1 MKRKFFA
8 TLAMFIL
15 VIIGALS
22 PVLSFLGER
31 FEPQPVYA
39 QSTTTNATTTAAAAS
54 ADKLEC
60 GFNVLCA
67 IVTGYVAFV
76 QFLPHL
82 FAQISGM
89 LLDWVVWKNLQ
100 SDTWTSQD
108 SVDSFVVKGW
118 KLVRDFS
125 NLFFIFALFMVA
137 FSLILNGIGT
147 DQQPLFGL
155 DPKRTIAQ
163 VILMALLINFSFFM
177 CRVIIDITNLAG
189 NIFYNKITVVDN
201 GGTNTQ
207 QSTTDSNGKIN
218 MGTTAEFYSNFA
230 NIRSVSLGI
239 LAKVNPQ
246 KLILQGGD
254 IQGVQHT
261 AAFGKISWYEYDM
274 GVYVLLLFV
283 STITGIFNIF
293 LIYLFLSSAIFLISR
308 IYGLFF
314 LIILSPIAFIST
326 AIPGLQSK
334 EYFGFDDWFKQ
345 LTGLAFCMPIYLFF
359 MYLAI
364 FFLGVGEKIT
374 YDEGYVAL
382 ATIILIKL
390 ISMGAVLIFGK
401 KISKDLSGKFGA
413 MATNAVTGI
422 VTGAAMVAGAAM
434 TGGASAALS
443 MSGRVAQRGAAS
455 VARGVGGAIVGD
467 EKAQEWEQRL
477 RGMNGG
483 GLKRLN
489 NFNPLRDM
497 KGKTLNQQ
505 AGQFFKNFGAAT
517 GEAARMAGSTAPDQI
532 ANGFNTG
539 GRYGSRV
546 DLKNQI
552 KQVDAELIAANK
564 KFYDPNTSAAEKEQ
578 LRTDIMVLE
587 AKKKAIQNGTYVQ
600 GTPPPNAGTSGNN
613 TANNGNNQAPNNGAQ
628 NATNNGGTGGSGGNG
643 GGGNAAGNNGGNNG
657 GGGPRPNNGGTGG
670 NTAGGPTGGRGTGGT
685 GGNFN
690 GANGNTNGSTGNS
703 NSGNTGGTGA
713 ASNASSTPSPHD
725 LLGVDKDATWEEV
738 KKAYRKKTLEN
749 HPDRGGDEETF
760 RKIKDAYEQLAKDP
774 RYANKNTSR
783 SGSSQSNTSST
794 TTTTTSSNS
803 NASGPST
810 QKPVAKTMNLLSGIN
825 SYNSGTFAPR
835 QTAQPVGQLSLR
847 QDAVVPKPQGVAGAL
862 ALGMGSSTA
871 PAAIALNPTSG
882 STSGISLSQGGTA
895 TPLAPVTRQFGDGR
909 GPKPTYT
916 PVQQERILNKAIA
929 SEGRGAAVQ
938 AGIERK
944 QEAQQSAAQTI
955 AQKVA
960 STEVPLS
967 SVSPVLGLTPLGDKT
982 VSVGK
987 VVDTVAKLDNPVT
1000 QYIPEVGPEL
1010 KLAGKVATVAKNIGV
1025 TAPPKQMDIPIPPSV
1040 KPIITSSNP
1049 QVFNQ
1054 LSNQQDQLI
1063 AKNIQKD
1070 LDSNNITV

>member
-22 PVLSFLGER
+22 PVLSFLGDR
-31 FEPQPVYA
+31 FEAQTVYA
-39 QSTTTNATTTAAAAS
+39 DTTTDQTSTASAAS

-82 FAQISGM
+82 FAEISGM

-201 GGTNTQ
+201 GGTTTQ
-207 QSTTDSNGKIN
+207 QTTTDSNGKIN
-218 MGTTAEFYSNFA
+218 MGNTAEFYSNFA

-246 KLILQGGD
+246 KLILQSGD

-308 IYGLFF
+308 VYGLFF

-374 YDEGYVAL
+374 HDAGYVAL
-382 ATIILIKL
+382 GTIITIKL
-390 ISMGAVLIFGK
+390 VSMGAVLIFGK
-401 KISKDLSGKFGA
+401 KIAKDLSGKFGA

-467 EKAQEWEQRL
+467 EKAQEWEQKL

-497 KGKTLNQQ
+497 SGKTTGQQ

-517 GEAARMAGSTAPDQI
+517 AEMARMSGSKAPDQI
-532 ANGFNTG
+532 TNGFNVG

-564 KFYDPNTSAAEKEQ
+564 KFYDPNTSPAEKEQ
-578 LRTDIMVLE
+578 LRTEIMVLE

-613 TANNGNNQAPNNGAQ
+613 AANGGNNQAPNNGAQ
-628 NATNNGGTGGSGGNG
+628 NTTNNGSGGNG
-643 GGGNAAGNNGGNNG
+643 GGGNATGNNGGTG

-670 NTAGGPTGGRGTGGT
+670 NNAGGSTGGRGAGGT

-690 GANGNTNGSTGNS
+690 GANGNANGGTGNQ
-703 NSGNTGGTGA
+703 NAGGASGAGA

-749 HPDRGGDEETF
+749 HPDRGGDSETF
-760 RKIKDAYEQLAKDP
+760 RQIKDAYETLAKDP
-774 RYANKNTSR
+774 RYANKTT
-783 SGSSQSNTSST
+783 GKPGPTPSNASST
-794 TTTTTSSNS
+794 TTAPSGG
-803 NASGPST
+803 ASGEA

-835 QTAQPVGQLSLR
+835 PTGQPAGQLSLR
-847 QDAVVPKPQGVAGAL
+847 QDAIVPKPQGVAGAL

-882 STSGISLSQGGTA
+882 STSGGISLSQGGTA
-895 TPLAPVTRQFGDGR
+895 TPLAPVKRQLGDGL

-916 PVQQERILNKAIA
+916 PVQQQRFENKATSAI
-929 SEGRGAAVQ
+929 SRGAAVQ

-944 QEAQQSAAQTI
+944 QEAQQSAPQTI
-955 AQKVA
+955 TQKISAV
-960 STEVPLS
+960 EVPLKS
-967 SVSPVLGLTPLGDKT
+967 ISPVLSMTPLGDKK

-987 VVDTVAKLDNPVT
+987 IVDTVAKLDTPVT
-1000 QYIPEVGPEL
+1000 QYIPEIGPEL
-1010 KLAGKVATVAKNIGV
+1010 KIAGEVASVAKNIGI
-1025 TAPPKQMDIPIPPSV
+1025 TAPPKQMNIPIPPSV
-1040 KPIITSSNP
+1040 KPVVTSSNP
-1049 QVFNQ
+1049 QVFNK
-1054 LSNQQDQLI
+1054 LSSQQDQLI

-1070 LDSNNITV
+1070 LDSNNING

>member
-15 VIIGALS
+15 VVVGALS
-22 PVLSFLGER
+22 PVFSFLGQR
-31 FEPQPVYA
+31 FEPQTAYA
-39 QSTTTNATTTAAAAS
+39 DTSTDPTSTATAAS

-82 FAQISGM
+82 FAEISGM

-125 NLFFIFALFMVA
+125 NLFFIFALFAVA

-147 DQQPLFGL
+147 DKQPLFGL

-207 QSTTDSNGKIN
+207 QTTTDSNGKIN
-218 MGTTAEFYSNFA
+218 MGTTAEFYSNFT

-374 YDEGYVAL
+374 KDAGYVAL
-382 ATIILIKL
+382 GTVISIKL
-390 ISMGAVLIFGK
+390 VSMGAVLIFGK
-401 KISKDLSGKFGA
+401 KIAKDLSGKFGA
-413 MATNAVTGI
+413 MATNAVTGV
-422 VTGAAMVAGAAM
+422 VTGAAMIAGAAM

-467 EKAQEWEQRL
+467 EKAQEWEQKL

-497 KGKTLNQQ
+497 QGKTLNQR
-505 AGQFFKNFGAAT
+505 AGQFFRNFGDAT
-517 GEAARMAGSTAPDQI
+517 GEMARMAGSKAPDQI

-552 KQVDAELIAANK
+552 RQVDAELIAANK
-564 KFYDPNTSAAEKEQ
+564 KFYDPNTSPAEKEQ

-613 TANNGNNQAPNNGAQ
+613 AANSGNNQAPNGGAQ
-628 NATNNGGTGGSGGNG
+628 NASASGGNNGNG
-643 GGGNAAGNNGGNNG
+643 GGGNTTGNNNGGN

-670 NTAGGPTGGRGTGGT
+670 TNASGPTGGRGGT

-690 GANGNTNGSTGNS
+690 GANGGQGAPNNNS
-703 NSGNTGGTGA
+703 QSGNPGGTGG
-713 ASNASSTPSPHD
+713 ASNASAAPSPHD
-725 LLGVDKDATWEEV
+725 LLGVDKDATWDEI

-774 RYANKNTSR
+774 RYANK
-783 SGSSQSNTSST
+783 TSSKPGPGPT
-794 TTTTTSSNS
+794 TASSNATTP
-803 NASGPST
+803 NTGPSGTTEAT

-825 SYNSGTFAPR
+825 SYNAQTFAPR
-835 QTAQPVGQLSLR
+835 PATQPVGQLSLR
-847 QDAVVPKPQGVAGAL
+847 QDAIVPKPQGVAGAL
-862 ALGMGSSTA
+862 ALGMGTATTA

-882 STSGISLSQGGTA
+882 TQTGISLSQGGTA
-895 TPLAPVTRQFGDGR
+895 TPLAPVKRQLGDGL

-916 PVQQERILNKAIA
+916 PVQQQRFENKAA
-929 SEGRGAAVQ
+929 SAVSRGAAVQ

-944 QEAQQSAAQTI
+944 QEAQQSI
-955 AQKVA
+955 VQKIA

-967 SVSPVLGLTPLGDKT
+967 TIAPVLSVTPLANKT

-1010 KLAGKVATVAKNIGV
+1010 KLAGKVASVAKNIGV
-1025 TAPPKQMDIPIPPSV
+1025 TAPPQPVKIPVPPSV
-1040 KPIITSSNP
+1040 QQPIVSSNP
-1049 QVFNQ
+1049 RAFNQ

>member
-8 TLAMFIL
+8 TLALFIL
-15 VIIGALS
+15 VIVGALS
-22 PVLSFLGER
+22 PVFSFLGQR
-31 FEPQPVYA
+31 FEPQTVYA
-39 QSTTTNATTTAAAAS
+39 EATTSNPTTTETTS
-54 ADKLEC
+54 PDKLEC

-82 FAQISGM
+82 FAEISGM

-125 NLFFIFALFMVA
+125 NLFFIFALFAVA
-137 FSLILNGIGT
+137 FSLILNGIGA
-147 DQQPLFGL
+147 DERPLFGL

-177 CRVIIDITNLAG
+177 CRVIIDVANLTG
-189 NIFYNKITVVDN
+189 NIFYNKITVIGNKGD
-201 GGTNTQ
+201 NTQ
-207 QSTTDSNGKIN
+207 QTSTTNSKIN
-218 MGTTAEFYSNFA
+218 MGDTATFYSNFA
-230 NIRSVSLGI
+230 TIRSVSLGI
-239 LAKVNPQ
+239 LAKINPQ
-246 KLILQGGD
+246 ELILQGGD
-254 IQGVQHT
+254 VKGTKQE
-261 AAFGKISWYEYDM
+261 AALGLVSWYEYDM

-293 LIYLFLSSAIFLISR
+293 LIYLFLSTSIFLLSR

-345 LTGLAFCMPIYLFF
+345 LTGLAFCLPIYLFF

-364 FFLGVGEKIT
+364 FFLGIGEKI
-374 YDEGYVAL
+374 DNKSGYIAL
-382 ATIILIKL
+382 GTVITIKL
-390 ISMGAVLIFGK
+390 VSMGAVLIFGK
-401 KISKDLSGKFGA
+401 KIAKDLSGKFGA
-413 MATNAVTGI
+413 MATNAVTGVI
-422 VTGAAMVAGAAM
+422 TGAAMIAGAAM

-467 EKAQEWEQRL
+467 EKAQEWEQKL
-477 RGMNGG
+477 RSMNGG

-489 NFNPLRDM
+489 NFNPMRDM
-497 KGKTLNQQ
+497 EGKTLNQK

-517 GEAARMAGSTAPDQI
+517 GEMARMAGSKAPDQI
-532 ANGFNTG
+532 TNGFNVG

-578 LRTDIMVLE
+578 LRTEIMVLE

-613 TANNGNNQAPNNGAQ
+613 SASAGNNQAPNSGAQ
-628 NATNNGGTGGSGGNG
+628 NTNPSGGNPGNG
-643 GGGNAAGNNGGNNG
+643 GGGNTSGNNNGGGGNN
-657 GGGPRPNNGGTGG
+657 GGPRPNNGGAGT
-670 NTAGGPTGGRGTGGT
+670 NTGGPTGGGRGAGGT

-690 GANGNTNGSTGNS
+690 GANGNSTGANNNS
-703 NSGNTGGTGA
+703 QSGNAGAGNA
-713 ASNASSTPSPHD
+713 ASNASTAPSPHD
-725 LLGVDKDATWEEV
+725 LLGVDKDATWDEI

-774 RYANKNTSR
+774 RYANKTKGASGPGPTS
-783 SGSSQSNTSST
+783 TSST
-794 TTTTTSSNS
+794 NTTSNPGPTSGGSNGS
-803 NASGPST
+803 

-825 SYNSGTFAPR
+825 SYNANTFAPR
-835 QTAQPVGQLSLR
+835 NNQQPVGQLSLR

-862 ALGMGSSTA
+862 ALGMGSSVAA
-871 PAAIALNPTSG
+871 PAAIALNPTTGTTSG
-882 STSGISLSQGGTA
+882 GISLSQGGTA
-895 TPLAPVTRQFGDGR
+895 TPLAPVKRQLGDGL
-909 GPKPTYT
+909 GPKPTFT
-916 PVQQERILNKAIA
+916 PVQQQRFENKAA
-929 SEGRGAAVQ
+929 AAVSRGAAVQ

-944 QEAQQSAAQTI
+944 QEAQQSAQTI
-955 AQKVA
+955 TQKISA
-960 STEVPLS
+960 TEIPLS
-967 SVSPVLGLTPLGDKT
+967 TISPVLGATPLGNKT

-987 VVDTVAKLDNPVT
+987 VVDTVAKLDNPIT

-1025 TAPPKQMDIPIPPSV
+1025 TAPPKPATIPVPPSV
-1040 KPIITSSNP
+1040 QQPITSSNP
-1049 QVFNQ
+1049 IAFNQ
-1054 LSNQQDQLI
+1054 LSNQQDKLI
-1063 AKNIQKD
+1063 AKNIQNE
-1070 LDSNNITV
+1070 LDSNDLKV

>member
-31 FEPQPVYA
+31 FEAQPVYA
-39 QSTTTNATTTAAAAS
+39 QSTTTDQTSTASAAS

-189 NIFYNKITVVDN
+189 NIFYNKITVIDN

-207 QSTTDSNGKIN
+207 QTTTDSNGKIN
-218 MGTTAEFYSNFA
+218 MGTTAEFYSNFT

-374 YDEGYVAL
+374 NDAGYIAL
-382 ATIILIKL
+382 GTVITIKL
-390 ISMGAVLIFGK
+390 VSMGAVLIFGK
-401 KISKDLSGKFGA
+401 KIAKDLSGKFGA
-413 MATNAVTGI
+413 MASNAVTGI

-467 EKAQEWEQRL
+467 EKAQEWEQKL

-483 GLKRLN
+483 GLRRLN

-497 KGKTLNQQ
+497 QGKTLNQQ
-505 AGQFFKNFGAAT
+505 AGQFFRNFGAAT
-517 GEAARMAGSTAPDQI
+517 GEMARMAGSTAPDQI

-578 LRTDIMVLE
+578 LRTEIMVLE

-600 GTPPPNAGTSGNN
+600 GTPPPNAGTSGTN
-613 TANNGNNQAPNNGAQ
+613 TASSGNNQAPNNGAQ
-628 NATNNGGTGGSGGNG
+628 NATTNGGTGGNGGNG
-643 GGGNAAGNNGGNNG
+643 GGSNATGNNGGNN

-670 NTAGGPTGGRGTGGT
+670 NNAGGPTGGRGAGGT

-690 GANGNTNGSTGNS
+690 GANGNTNGGAGNA
-703 NSGNTGGTGA
+703 NSGNAGGAGTT
-713 ASNASSTPSPHD
+713 SNASSAPSPHD

-783 SGSSQSNTSST
+783 PGPTQNSTSST
-794 TTTTTSSNS
+794 TS
-803 NASGPST
+803 NATSTNNSTSGPSA
-810 QKPVAKTMNLLSGIN
+810 QKPVATTMNLLSGIN

-835 QTAQPVGQLSLR
+835 NTGQPIGQLSLR

-895 TPLAPVTRQFGDGR
+895 TPLAPVKRQLGDGL

-916 PVQQERILNKAIA
+916 PVQELRFDNKAA
-929 SEGRGAAVQ
+929 SAVSRGAAVQ

-944 QEAQQSAAQTI
+944 QAAQQSAPQTI
-955 AQKVA
+955 TQKVA
-960 STEVPLS
+960 AVEVPLKAI
-967 SVSPVLGLTPLGDKT
+967 SPVLGATPLGDKT
-982 VSVGK
+982 VSVGTI
-987 VVDTVAKLDNPVT
+987 VDTAAKLNNPLT

-1010 KLAGKVATVAKNIGV
+1010 KLAGKIATAAKNIGV
-1025 TAPPKQMDIPIPPSV
+1025 TAPPKQMNIPIPPSV
-1040 KPIITSSNP
+1040 KPVITSSNP

-1054 LSNQQDQLI
+1054 LSNEQDQLI
-1063 AKNIQKD
+1063 ANNIKRD
-1070 LDSNNITV
+1070 LDSNNINV